1 MAGRVNLNLKEI
13 TMRKQLAT
21 SAVVGAAL
29 CGFLVLSARNQ
40 TEAADEGSL
49 LAHDVFF
56 ALKDNSADAKTK
68 MVAACKKYLSKH
80 PGEVFFATGTRA
92 EELNR
97 PVNDRDFDVAL
108 HIVFKNKEAHD
119 QYQDATRH
127 KQFIEENQRN
137 WAKVR
142 VFDSLVEK

>member
-1 MAGRVNLNLKEI
+1 MK
-13 TMRKQLAT
+13 KQLAY

-40 TEAADEGSL
+40 TEAAAAGESL

-56 ALKDNSADAKTK
+56 SLKDNSADAKTK
-68 MVAACKKYLSKH
+68 MVDACKKYLSKH
-80 PGEVFFATGTRA
+80 PGEVFFAAGTRM

-108 HIVFKNKEAHD
+108 LIVFKNKEAHD

-127 KQFIEENQRN
+127 KQFIEEN
-137 WAKVR
+137 
-142 VFDSLVEK
+142 